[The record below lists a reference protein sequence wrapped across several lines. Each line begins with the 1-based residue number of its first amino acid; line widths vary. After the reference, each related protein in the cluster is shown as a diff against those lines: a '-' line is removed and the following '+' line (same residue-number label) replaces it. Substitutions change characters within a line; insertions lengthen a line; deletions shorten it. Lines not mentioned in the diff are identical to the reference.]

1 MSQLS
6 TVISDNESEVDQA
19 ELGIISDYSASDPY
33 LTDTDFAHMYRITI
47 NHHNYTQQHLT
58 FHYNEMM
65 ERICSKIKRNNINNC
80 QSDLMEWMFPSGGPA
95 PRCPQLVAMTSAYL
109 AHTGYTKKDIR
120 KVITFP
126 DSSRSY
132 WALIHLELPTS
143 KYMSGAATDLHHFF
157 HFTSKAGIY
166 GITSNLKDWML
177 SPEEQRDTIPL
188 KQPIILPT
196 QGKDRSG
203 SDYLGAHGLFYV
215 DQQDVES
222 NCTERRHVV
231 DMANNFGKNYM
242 NMAIYAQVHGVRK
255 KINGGG
261 SDAAQDELKIG
272 KDGLVVAN
280 VGSRKACIK
289 ASHIVPSGILI
300 KLDSSPPTGW
310 SASHPLR
317 LT

>member
-33 LTDTDFAHMYRITI
+33 LSDTEFAHMYRVTI
-47 NHHNYTQQHLT
+47 NHHNYDQKYLT
-58 FHYNEMM
+58 CHYQLIM

-80 QSDLMEWMFPSGGPA
+80 QSDLMEWMFPSGGPP
-95 PRCPQLVAMTSAYL
+95 PRCPPLVAMASAYL
-109 AHTGYTKKDIR
+109 AHTGYTKADIR

-126 DSSRSY
+126 DSARAY
-132 WALIHLELPTS
+132 WALIHLELPPS
-143 KYMSGAATDLHHFF
+143 QYMAGAATDLHHFF

-166 GITSNLKDWML
+166 GITANLKEWMQ
-177 SPEEQRDTIPL
+177 SPQEQRDTIPL
-188 KQPIILPT
+188 TKPIILPT
-196 QGKDRSG
+196 QGKDSSG
-203 SDYLGAHGLFYV
+203 ASYLGAHGLFYI
-215 DQQDVES
+215 DQQDTAS
-222 NCTERRHVV
+222 NSTERRSLV

-242 NMAIYAQVHGVRK
+242 NMAMYAGVHGVRT
-255 KINGGG
+255 KIKGGG
-261 SDAAQDELKIG
+261 SDAAQEALKVG

-280 VGSRKACIK
+280 VGSRKACIL

-300 KLDSSPPTGW
+300 KLASAPPTGW